1 MTFLQLSDFLFV
13 ETRRLD
19 ASATNPP
26 GPEIIPKFEFR
37 PASLLAAR
45 RLPDGPLECPCII
58 PRQVGLGKTTANNT
72 IKSIIRERHMYRL
85 TVITIS
91 ACAALLLA
99 GAVYAQQQ
107 PAAPAS
113 PPPPPPA
120 YGAPITLEQAKAAI
134 AAATEESKKNGW
146 NHVFAVV
153 DGGGNLIAFEKA
165 DLAGNASIKIAE
177 AKAASSATFRVPTKV
192 YQDRLAAGE
201 TFILGL
207 PGMVPAAGGVPI
219 VVNGKLIGAIGV
231 SGAAPLQDHQSGVV
245 GAAAVK

>member
-1 MTFLQLSDFLFV
+1 MHRFS
-13 ETRRLD
+13 
-19 ASATNPP
+19 
-26 GPEIIPKFEFR
+26 
-37 PASLLAAR
+37 
-45 RLPDGPLECPCII
+45 
-58 PRQVGLGKTTANNT
+58 
-72 IKSIIRERHMYRL
+72 
-85 TVITIS
+85 VITVS
-91 ACAALLLA
+91 ACVALLL
-99 GAVYAQQQ
+99 GSAVYAQQQ

-113 PPPPPPA
+113 PPPPPS

-134 AAATEESKKNGW
+134 SAGAAESKKNGW

-153 DGGGNLIAFEKA
+153 DGGGNLIAFEKS

-177 AKAASSATFRVPTKV
+177 AKATSSATFRVPTKV

-231 SGAAPLQDHQSGVV
+231 SGAAPLQDHQSGVA

>member
-1 MTFLQLSDFLFV
+1 
-13 ETRRLD
+13 
-19 ASATNPP
+19 
-26 GPEIIPKFEFR
+26 
-37 PASLLAAR
+37 
-45 RLPDGPLECPCII
+45 
-58 PRQVGLGKTTANNT
+58 LGKTTANNT
-72 IKSIIRERHMYRL
+72 IKSIIRERNMRFS
-85 TVITIS
+85 VITVS
-91 ACAALLLA
+91 ACAALLLVTVA
-99 GAVYAQQQ
+99 RAQQ

-120 YGAPITLEQAKAAI
+120 IGAPITLEQAKAAI
-134 AAATEESKKNGW
+134 AAATEESKKNSW

-165 DLAGNASIKIAE
+165 DLAGNASITIAQ

-231 SGAAPLQDHQSGVV
+231 SGGTPLQDHQSGVAA
-245 GAAAVK
+245 AAAVK

>member
-1 MTFLQLSDFLFV
+1 
-13 ETRRLD
+13 
-19 ASATNPP
+19 
-26 GPEIIPKFEFR
+26 
-37 PASLLAAR
+37 
-45 RLPDGPLECPCII
+45 
-58 PRQVGLGKTTANNT
+58 
-72 IKSIIRERHMYRL
+72 MYRL

-91 ACAALLLA
+91 ACAALLLG

-134 AAATEESKKNGW
+134 AAATAESKKNGW
-146 NHVFAVV
+146 NLVFAVV

-165 DLAGNASIKIAE
+165 DLAGNASINI
-177 AKAASSATFRVPTKV
+177 AKAKAITSATFRVPTKA

-207 PGMVPAAGGVPI
+207 PGAVPAAGGVPI

-231 SGAAPLQDHQSGVV
+231 SGAAPLQDHQSGVA

>member
-1 MTFLQLSDFLFV
+1 MHRFS
-13 ETRRLD
+13 
-19 ASATNPP
+19 
-26 GPEIIPKFEFR
+26 
-37 PASLLAAR
+37 
-45 RLPDGPLECPCII
+45 
-58 PRQVGLGKTTANNT
+58 
-72 IKSIIRERHMYRL
+72 
-85 TVITIS
+85 VIAVS
-91 ACAALLLA
+91 ACAALLL
-99 GAVYAQQQ
+99 GSAVYAQQQ

-113 PPPPPPA
+113 PPPPPPG

-134 AAATEESKKNGW
+134 AAATAESKTNGW

-165 DLAGNASIKIAE
+165 DLAGNASVNIAE
-177 AKAASSATFRVPTKV
+177 AKAKASATFRVATKA

-219 VVNGKLIGAIGV
+219 VVNGKVLGAIGV
-231 SGAAPLQDHQSGVV
+231 SGGTPIQDHQSGVA